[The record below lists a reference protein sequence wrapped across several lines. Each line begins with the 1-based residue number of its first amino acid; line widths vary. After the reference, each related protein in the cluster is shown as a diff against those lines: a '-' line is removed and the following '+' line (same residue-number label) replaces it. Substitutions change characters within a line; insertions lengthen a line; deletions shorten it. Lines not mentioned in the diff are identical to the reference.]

1 MTEQVNGAID
11 TERLRQVR
19 VEDWLDGSEVM
30 RLLKISKRTLQ
41 TLRDTGK
48 LPYSHLGG
56 KIYYCRLDIQRILAD
71 NYMCYRLTN
80 GYGATR

>member
-1 MTEQVNGAID
+1 MIEQTKSAFSTEQ
-11 TERLRQVR
+11 LMQVS

-48 LPYSHLGG
+48 LPFSHLGG

-71 NYMCYRLTN
+71 NYMRYRLDN
-80 GYGATR
+80 GYGMTR

>member
-1 MTEQVNGAID
+1 MIEQTKSAFSTEQ
-11 TERLRQVR
+11 LMQVS

-71 NYMCYRLTN
+71 NYMRYRLDN
-80 GYGATR
+80 GYGMTR

>member
-1 MTEQVNGAID
+1 MTEQTNGAINTD
-11 TERLRQVR
+11 QLMQVR
-19 VEDWLDGSEVM
+19 VEDWLDGSDVM

-71 NYMCYRLTN
+71 NYMRYRLTN
-80 GYGATR
+80 GYGMTR

>member
-1 MTEQVNGAID
+1 MIEQTKSAFSTEQ
-11 TERLRQVR
+11 LMQVS

-71 NYMCYRLTN
+71 NYMRYRLTN
-80 GYGATR
+80 GYGMTR